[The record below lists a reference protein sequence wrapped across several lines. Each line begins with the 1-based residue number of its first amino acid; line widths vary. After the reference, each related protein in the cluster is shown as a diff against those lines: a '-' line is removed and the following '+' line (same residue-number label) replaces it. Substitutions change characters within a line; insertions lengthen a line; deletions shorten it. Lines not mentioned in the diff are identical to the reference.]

1 MFKSCGERQMPS
13 RITVA
18 FCVPMA
24 GVGGTGRPLPE
35 GTRFL
40 AISGI
45 LVFALV
51 SSWRRGYCGH
61 FFDWHNDFYMGYSAR
76 GFDPEAGFRL
86 GRRF

>member
-1 MFKSCGERQMPS
+1 MPS

-18 FCVPMA
+18 VLVPMA

-40 AISGI
+40 AISSI

-51 SSWRRGYCGH
+51 SPWRRGYCGH
-61 FFDWHNDFYMGYSAR
+61 FFDWHDGFYMGCIER
-76 GFDPEAGFRL
+76 GFDPDAEFPL
-86 GRRF
+86 VRRF

>member
-1 MFKSCGERQMPS
+1 MPS

-18 FCVPMA
+18 IFVPMA
-24 GVGGTGRPLPE
+24 GVGGTGRRLPE
-35 GTRFL
+35 VTRFL

-61 FFDWHNDFYMGYSAR
+61 FFLLAQWFLHGLYCK
-76 GFDPEAGFRL
+76 GF
-86 GRRF
+86 